1 MQIEQ
6 IIQKFIK
13 YPKALTNGA
22 GNLSKRW
29 GCSREDIYKARSIV
43 RNRMKYG
50 TDYDPKDVA
59 FNKVK
64 LPKILL
70 FDIETSPSISFTWKR
85 FKENISLDQVIQ
97 DPIMLT
103 WSAKWLYSN
112 EIISDAI
119 TPQEVINFDDKRIT
133 TSLWK
138 MLNEADMVVAHYGD
152 NFDIPFL
159 NSRSVINALPPYL
172 PVTSIDTK
180 AVASKNFKFPS
191 NKLDALGQYFGV
203 GEKIK
208 TDFSLWRNCII
219 GNQDAINEMR
229 EYNKQD
235 VVLLEEV
242 YLKLR
247 PWIKNHPNVSMY
259 IDSTEPIC
267 ATCGSTH
274 VYEVK
279 DKYYYTQTNK
289 YQLYRCECGALT
301 RARRPC
307 TDIDKRD
314 SLLLSVG
321 K

>member
-1 MQIEQ
+1 MQVEQ

-43 RNRMKYG
+43 RNRMRYG
-50 TDYDPKDVA
+50 TDYMPKDVA

-64 LPKILL
+64 LPKILI

-159 NSRSVINALPPYL
+159 NSRSVINVLPPYL

-180 AVASKNFKFPS
+180 AVAK
-191 NKLDALGQYFGV
+191 ALISTKYIGFFEGIQKSSTELYAKQIPQHLVNTGSYTKEDVVFV
-203 GEKIK
+203 
-208 TDFSLWRNCII
+208 SVI
-219 GNQDAINEMR
+219 GNRGNVDTRRIN
-229 EYNKQD
+229 YNIFI
-235 VVLLEEV
+235 
-242 YLKLR
+242 R
-247 PWIKNHPNVSMY
+247 S
-259 IDSTEPIC
+259 SC
-267 ATCGSTH
+267 
-274 VYEVK
+274 
-279 DKYYYTQTNK
+279 
-289 YQLYRCECGALT
+289 
-301 RARRPC
+301 
-307 TDIDKRD
+307 
-314 SLLLSVG
+314 
-321 K
+321 